1 MATHARP
8 QRCPLA
14 PRGSQPWPTATREWP
29 QPRSGGGIA
38 CGGGADRHGSLVA
51 DGQDNMVVRGIDAQC
66 NWRGAS
72 GRELAGGAGWAGLRM
87 VPSWFRLTYGAAVA
101 RIGRSGLRQG
111 WAQPVRHMVG
121 RGGPRRAG
129 GAAQRRSCCSAGCE
143 RGEEERGGREKIEE
157 LTCGP
162 TCQVH
167 VSAWPACHISTITRL
182 DLVRPP
188 SIASLIWRGQ
198 AVASMRKQAAVSA
211 KAATTPHRCRFHV
224 KSGVEA
230 EGRGE
235 KSGPGRGRER
245 GGGQRRTGRCYFLLV
260 ASPTWLGHGASRLL
274 CPRATPAAPPLRFG
288 RSSNG
293 RREKVGLRRTL
304 SFLF

>member
-1 MATHARP
+1 MSGPSPFSNALFVAHCLLIKKKKKNQPQDFSAQPLRPTPGHDLGPRPIRQGCRRSFAAQAATLAAESPGVASATSVPAQPPPSAQGRYPRPMATHARP

-72 GRELAGGAGWAGLRM
+72 GRELAGGAGWVGLRM

-111 WAQPVRHMVG
+111 WAQPVQHMVG

-162 TCQVH
+162 TC
-167 VSAWPACHISTITRL
+167 
-182 DLVRPP
+182 
-188 SIASLIWRGQ
+188 
-198 AVASMRKQAAVSA
+198 
-211 KAATTPHRCRFHV
+211 
-224 KSGVEA
+224 
-230 EGRGE
+230 
-235 KSGPGRGRER
+235 
-245 GGGQRRTGRCYFLLV
+245 
-260 ASPTWLGHGASRLL
+260 
-274 CPRATPAAPPLRFG
+274 
-288 RSSNG
+288 
-293 RREKVGLRRTL
+293 
-304 SFLF
+304 